1 MNIIVNDI
9 LNDRK
14 INDIK
19 DKYIEFANKESYKT
33 NNILLLVPNN
43 KIKFKYNNLINLNVS
58 EEINISTYNSFLIK
72 EVVKFWPIIQQKYN
86 NIINHKVKPSI
97 INSSLSD
104 YILNKIV
111 KEKRTVEG
119 FFNDITASNRNI
131 ASSISFNINKGCQS
145 LIDLNDIGNRIYYSK
160 HNQSKMDRFSYSQM
174 QEIINEYLD
183 LLLKNS
189 TMDNSIA
196 IYLYNEFLLK
206 DEEYVNNLRIRVN
219 YLIVDSL
226 ENCTASEVD
235 FIDILLDSVKES
247 YMYINQTKDYAAFNN
262 VDIKYIKDKLF
273 SKCKFIKNSEINEV
287 NINELFKLNK
297 DIELNQN
304 IQLYSQ
310 MLIEASNKVAELIKK
325 GYRAKDIAII
335 SPINNTITEYEIK
348 NTLLKNNIGFYSTK
362 QDKRIIDYPYAHALM
377 VASCIFYECEEL
389 LNNEDYISFI
399 SLLLNTN
406 KIRAKKILS
415 KKLDSD
421 KYNEIINYIRSKKLD
436 DVNIYEF
443 LIKFYIDKL
452 LELQKGKEN
461 VKICKKIIQES
472 ENFTENISLLGIN
485 NNNKSKEKIFIEA
498 LKSSIK
504 DYYTL
509 LELEDFKD
517 EDLVV
522 LTTPYT
528 YISHNMKSD
537 IQIWLDIGS
546 NMWSMKS
553 EKEIS
558 NVHVLKKSFIEGNI
572 YTDDVEEFYKE
583 YYLKNTIYNLLL
595 NTEKVY
601 AYKSEYTVN
610 GYIQEGSLYGLIL
623 KLIDK
628 GDFNENKL

>member
-43 KIKFKYNNLINLNVS
+43 KIKFKYNNLINLKVS
-58 EEINISTYNSFLIK
+58 EEISISTYNSFLIK

-206 DEEYVNNLRIRVN
+206 DEEYVNNLRRRVN

-235 FIDILLDSVKES
+235 FIDTLLDSVKES

-262 VDIKYIKDKLF
+262 VDMKYIKDKLF
-273 SKCKFIKNSEINEV
+273 DKCKFIKNSESSEV
-287 NINELFKLNK
+287 NISELFKLNK

-310 MLIEASNKVAELIKK
+310 MLIEVSNKVVELINK

-348 NTLLKNNIGFYSTK
+348 NILLKNNIGFYSTK
-362 QDKRIIDYPYAHALM
+362 QDKRIVDYPYAHALM

-389 LNNEDYISFI
+389 LNNEDYINFI

-406 KIRAKKILS
+406 KIRAKKVLS
-415 KKLDSD
+415 KKLESD
-421 KYNEIINYIRSKKLD
+421 KYNEIINYIRSKKSD

-452 LELQKGKEN
+452 LELPKGKEN

-472 ENFTENISLLGIN
+472 ENFTENISLLGI

-528 YISHNMKSD
+528 YISHNMKND

-572 YTDDVEEFYKE
+572 YTEDIEEFYKE

>member
-33 NNILLLVPNN
+33 NNVLLLVPNN
-43 KIKFKYNNLINLNVS
+43 KIKFKYNKLINLKVS

-206 DEEYVNNLRIRVN
+206 DEEYVNNLRRRVN

-247 YMYINQTKDYAAFNN
+247 YMYINETKDYAAFNN
-262 VDIKYIKDKLF
+262 VDMKYIKDKLF
-273 SKCKFIKNSEINEV
+273 SKCKFIKNSEISEV

-310 MLIEASNKVAELIKK
+310 MLIEASNKVVELIKK

-406 KIRAKKILS
+406 KIRSKKILS
-415 KKLDSD
+415 KKLESD

-452 LELQKGKEN
+452 LELPKGKEN

-472 ENFTENISLLGIN
+472 ENFTENISLLGI

-558 NVHVLKKSFIEGNI
+558 NVHVLKKSFTEGNI

-583 YYLKNTIYNLLL
+583 YYLNNTIYNLLL
-595 NTEKVY
+595 NAEKVY

>member
-43 KIKFKYNNLINLNVS
+43 KIKFKYNKLINLKVS

-86 NIINHKVKPSI
+86 NIISHKVKPSI
-97 INSSLSD
+97 INSSLTD

-160 HNQSKMDRFSYSQM
+160 HNQSKLDRFSYSQM

-183 LLLKNS
+183 LLVKNS

-206 DEEYVNNLRIRVN
+206 DEEYVNNLRRRVN

-235 FIDILLDSVKES
+235 FIDTLLDSVKES

-262 VDIKYIKDKLF
+262 VDMKYIKDKLF
-273 SKCKFIKNSEINEV
+273 DKCKFIKNSEASEV
-287 NINELFKLNK
+287 NISELFKLNK

-310 MLIEASNKVAELIKK
+310 MLIEVSNKVVELINK

-348 NTLLKNNIGFYSTK
+348 NILLKNNIGFYSTK
-362 QDKRIIDYPYAHALM
+362 QDKRIVDYPYAHALM

-389 LNNEDYISFI
+389 LNNEDYINFI

-406 KIRAKKILS
+406 KIRAKKVLS
-415 KKLDSD
+415 KKLESD
-421 KYNEIINYIRSKKLD
+421 KYNEIINYIRSKKSD

-452 LELQKGKEN
+452 LELPKGKEN

-472 ENFTENISLLGIN
+472 ENFTENISLLGI

-528 YISHNMKSD
+528 YISHNMKND
-537 IQIWLDIGS
+537 MQIWLDIGS

-572 YTDDVEEFYKE
+572 YTEDIEEFYKE

-628 GDFNENKL
+628 GDFNGNKL

>member
-43 KIKFKYNNLINLNVS
+43 KIKFKYNKLINLKVS

-72 EVVKFWPIIQQKYN
+72 EIVKFWPIIQQKYN

-206 DEEYVNNLRIRVN
+206 DEEYVNNLRRRVN

-247 YMYINQTKDYAAFNN
+247 YMYINETKDYAAFNN
-262 VDIKYIKDKLF
+262 VDMKYIKDKLF
-273 SKCKFIKNSEINEV
+273 SKCNFIKNSEESEV
-287 NINELFKLNK
+287 NISELFKLNK

-310 MLIEASNKVAELIKK
+310 MLIEVSNKVVELINK

-348 NTLLKNNIGFYSTK
+348 NILLKNNIGFYSTK
-362 QDKRIIDYPYAHALM
+362 QDKRIVDYPYAHALM

-389 LNNEDYISFI
+389 LNNEDYINFI

-406 KIRAKKILS
+406 KIRAKKVLS
-415 KKLDSD
+415 KKLELD
-421 KYNEIINYIRSKKLD
+421 KYNEIINYIKSKKSD

-452 LELQKGKEN
+452 LELPKGKEN

-472 ENFTENISLLGIN
+472 ENFTENISLLGI

>member
-43 KIKFKYNNLINLNVS
+43 KIKFKYNKLINLNIS

-160 HNQSKMDRFSYSQM
+160 YNQSKMDRFSYSQM
-174 QEIINEYLD
+174 QEIINEYID

-206 DEEYVNNLRIRVN
+206 DEEYVNNLRRRVN

-247 YMYINQTKDYAAFNN
+247 YMYINETKDYAAFNN
-262 VDIKYIKDKLF
+262 VDMKYTKDKLF
-273 SKCKFIKNSEINEV
+273 SKCKFIKNSEISEV

-310 MLIEASNKVAELIKK
+310 MLIEASNKVVELIKK
-325 GYRAKDIAII
+325 GYRAKEIAII
-335 SPINNTITEYEIK
+335 SPINNTITEYEVK

-415 KKLDSD
+415 KKLESD

-452 LELQKGKEN
+452 LELPKGKEN
-461 VKICKKIIQES
+461 VKICKKIIQ
-472 ENFTENISLLGIN
+472 
-485 NNNKSKEKIFIEA
+485 
-498 LKSSIK
+498 
-504 DYYTL
+504 
-509 LELEDFKD
+509 
-517 EDLVV
+517 
-522 LTTPYT
+522 
-528 YISHNMKSD
+528 
-537 IQIWLDIGS
+537 
-546 NMWSMKS
+546 
-553 EKEIS
+553 
-558 NVHVLKKSFIEGNI
+558 
-572 YTDDVEEFYKE
+572 
-583 YYLKNTIYNLLL
+583 
-595 NTEKVY
+595 
-601 AYKSEYTVN
+601 
-610 GYIQEGSLYGLIL
+610 
-623 KLIDK
+623 
-628 GDFNENKL
+628 

>member
-33 NNILLLVPNN
+33 NNVLLLVPNN
-43 KIKFKYNNLINLNVS
+43 KIKFKYNKLINLNIS

-206 DEEYVNNLRIRVN
+206 DEEYVNNLRRRVN

-247 YMYINQTKDYAAFNN
+247 YMYINETKDYAAFNN
-262 VDIKYIKDKLF
+262 VDMKYIKDKLF
-273 SKCKFIKNSEINEV
+273 SKCNFIKNSEISEV

-310 MLIEASNKVAELIKK
+310 MLIEASNKVVELIKK

-389 LNNEDYISFI
+389 LNNEDYMSFI

-452 LELQKGKEN
+452 LELPNGKEN

-472 ENFTENISLLGIN
+472 ENFTENISLLGI

-558 NVHVLKKSFIEGNI
+558 NVHVLKKSFTEGNI

-583 YYLKNTIYNLLL
+583 YYLNNTIYNLLL
-595 NTEKVY
+595 NAEKVY

>member
-33 NNILLLVPNN
+33 NNVLLLVPNN
-43 KIKFKYNNLINLNVS
+43 KIKFKYNKLINLKVS

-206 DEEYVNNLRIRVN
+206 DKEYVNNLRRRVN

-247 YMYINQTKDYAAFNN
+247 YMYINETKDYAAFNN
-262 VDIKYIKDKLF
+262 VDMKYIKDKLF
-273 SKCKFIKNSEINEV
+273 SKCNFIKNSEISEV

-310 MLIEASNKVAELIKK
+310 MLIEASNKVVELIKK

-415 KKLDSD
+415 KKLESD

-452 LELQKGKEN
+452 LELSKGKEN

-485 NNNKSKEKIFIEA
+485 NNKSKEKIFIEA

-504 DYYTL
+504 DFYTL

-583 YYLKNTIYNLLL
+583 YYLNNTIYNLLL
-595 NTEKVY
+595 NAEKVY

>member
-33 NNILLLVPNN
+33 NNVLLLVPNN
-43 KIKFKYNNLINLNVS
+43 KIKFKYNKLINLKVS

-111 KEKRTVEG
+111 KEKRTIEG

-206 DEEYVNNLRIRVN
+206 DEEYVNNLRRRVN

-235 FIDILLDSVKES
+235 FIDILLDSVKEA
-247 YMYINQTKDYAAFNN
+247 YMYINETKDYAAFNN
-262 VDIKYIKDKLF
+262 VDMKYIKYKLF
-273 SKCKFIKNSEINEV
+273 SKCNFIKNSEISEV

-310 MLIEASNKVAELIKK
+310 MLIEASNKVVELIKK

-421 KYNEIINYIRSKKLD
+421 KYNEIITYIRSKKLD

-452 LELQKGKEN
+452 LELPKGKEN

-472 ENFTENISLLGIN
+472 ENFTENISLLGI

>member
-33 NNILLLVPNN
+33 NNVLLLVPNN
-43 KIKFKYNNLINLNVS
+43 KIKFKYNKLINLKVS

-72 EVVKFWPIIQQKYN
+72 EVVKFWPMIQQKYN

-160 HNQSKMDRFSYSQM
+160 YNQSKMDRFSYSQM

-206 DEEYVNNLRIRVN
+206 DEEYVNNLRRRVN

-262 VDIKYIKDKLF
+262 VDMKYIKDKLF
-273 SKCKFIKNSEINEV
+273 SKCKFIKNSEISEV

-310 MLIEASNKVAELIKK
+310 MLIEASNKVVELIKK

-415 KKLDSD
+415 KKLESD

-452 LELQKGKEN
+452 LELSKGKEN

-485 NNNKSKEKIFIEA
+485 NNKSKEKIFIEA

-504 DYYTL
+504 DFYTL

-558 NVHVLKKSFIEGNI
+558 NVHVLKKSFTEGNI

-583 YYLKNTIYNLLL
+583 YYLNNTIYNLLL
-595 NTEKVY
+595 NAEKVY

>member
-33 NNILLLVPNN
+33 NNVLLLVPNN
-43 KIKFKYNNLINLNVS
+43 KIKFKYNKLINLKVS

-86 NIINHKVKPSI
+86 NIVNHKVKPSI

-206 DEEYVNNLRIRVN
+206 DKEYVNNLRRRVN

-247 YMYINQTKDYAAFNN
+247 YMYINETKDYAAFNN
-262 VDIKYIKDKLF
+262 VDMKYIKDKLF
-273 SKCKFIKNSEINEV
+273 SKCNFIKNSEISEV

-310 MLIEASNKVAELIKK
+310 MLIEASNKVVELIKK

-415 KKLDSD
+415 KKLESD

-452 LELQKGKEN
+452 LELPKGKEN

-472 ENFTENISLLGIN
+472 ENFTENISLLGI

-583 YYLKNTIYNLLL
+583 YYLNNTIYNLLL

-623 KLIDK
+623 NLIDK

>member
-33 NNILLLVPNN
+33 NNVLLLVPNN
-43 KIKFKYNNLINLNVS
+43 KIKFKYNKLINLNIS

-174 QEIINEYLD
+174 QGIINEYLD

-206 DEEYVNNLRIRVN
+206 DEEYVNNLRRRVN

-262 VDIKYIKDKLF
+262 VDMRYIKDKLF
-273 SKCKFIKNSEINEV
+273 SKCKFIKNSETSEV
-287 NINELFKLNK
+287 NISELFKLNK

-304 IQLYSQ
+304 MQLYSQ
-310 MLIEASNKVAELIKK
+310 MLIEASNKVAELINK
-325 GYRAKDIAII
+325 GYRAKNIAII

-452 LELQKGKEN
+452 LELPKGKEN

-472 ENFTENISLLGIN
+472 ENFTENISLLGI

-583 YYLKNTIYNLLL
+583 YYLNNTIYNLLL
-595 NTEKVY
+595 NAEKVY

>member
-33 NNILLLVPNN
+33 NNVLLLVPNN
-43 KIKFKYNNLINLNVS
+43 KIKFKYNKLINLKVS

-86 NIINHKVKPSI
+86 NIVNHKVKPSI

-206 DEEYVNNLRIRVN
+206 DEEYVNNLRRRVN

-226 ENCTASEVD
+226 ENCIASEVD

-247 YMYINQTKDYAAFNN
+247 YMYINETKDYAAFNN
-262 VDIKYIKDKLF
+262 VDMKYIKDKLF
-273 SKCKFIKNSEINEV
+273 SKCNFIKNSEISEV

-310 MLIEASNKVAELIKK
+310 MLIEASNKVVELIKK

-415 KKLDSD
+415 KKLESD

-452 LELQKGKEN
+452 LELPKGKEN

-472 ENFTENISLLGIN
+472 ENFTENISLLGI

-572 YTDDVEEFYKE
+572 YTDDIEEFYKE
-583 YYLKNTIYNLLL
+583 YYLNNTIYNLLL
-595 NTEKVY
+595 NAEKVY

>member
-14 INDIK
+14 INDIN

-33 NNILLLVPNN
+33 NNVLLLVPNN
-43 KIKFKYNNLINLNVS
+43 KIKFKYNKLINLKVS

-160 HNQSKMDRFSYSQM
+160 YNQSKMDRFSYSQM

-196 IYLYNEFLLK
+196 IYLYHEFLLK
-206 DEEYVNNLRIRVN
+206 DEEYVNNLRRRVN

-262 VDIKYIKDKLF
+262 VDMKYIKDKLF
-273 SKCKFIKNSEINEV
+273 SKCKFIKNSEISEV
-287 NINELFKLNK
+287 NISELFKLNK

-310 MLIEASNKVAELIKK
+310 MLIEASNKVVELINKD
-325 GYRAKDIAII
+325 YRAKDIAII

-415 KKLDSD
+415 KKLESD

-452 LELQKGKEN
+452 LELSKGKEN

-485 NNNKSKEKIFIEA
+485 NNKSKEKIFIEA

-504 DYYTL
+504 DFYTL

-572 YTDDVEEFYKE
+572 YTDDIEEFYKE
-583 YYLKNTIYNLLL
+583 YYLNNTIYNLLL
-595 NTEKVY
+595 NAEKVY

>member
-33 NNILLLVPNN
+33 NNVLLLVPNN
-43 KIKFKYNNLINLNVS
+43 KIKFKYNKLINLKVS

-206 DEEYVNNLRIRVN
+206 DEEYVNNLRRRVN

-247 YMYINQTKDYAAFNN
+247 YMYINETKDYAAFNN
-262 VDIKYIKDKLF
+262 VDMKYIKDKLF
-273 SKCKFIKNSEINEV
+273 SKCKFIKNSEISEV

-310 MLIEASNKVAELIKK
+310 MLIEASNKVVELIKK

-415 KKLDSD
+415 KKLESD

-452 LELQKGKEN
+452 LELPKGKEN

-472 ENFTENISLLGIN
+472 ENFTENISLLGI

-583 YYLKNTIYNLLL
+583 YYLNNTIYNLLL

>member
-19 DKYIEFANKESYKT
+19 DKYIELANKESYKT
-33 NNILLLVPNN
+33 NLILLLVPNN
-43 KIKFKYNNLINLNVS
+43 KIKFKYNKLINLKVS

-206 DEEYVNNLRIRVN
+206 DEEYINNLRRRVN

-235 FIDILLDSVKES
+235 FIDTLLDSVKES

-262 VDIKYIKDKLF
+262 VDMKYIKDKLF
-273 SKCKFIKNSEINEV
+273 DKCKFIKNSEASEV
-287 NINELFKLNK
+287 NISELFKLNK

-310 MLIEASNKVAELIKK
+310 MLIEASNKVVYLINK

-348 NTLLKNNIGFYSTK
+348 NILLKNNIGFYSTK
-362 QDKRIIDYPYAHALM
+362 QDKRIVDYPYAHALM

-389 LNNEDYISFI
+389 LNNEDYINFI

-406 KIRAKKILS
+406 KIRAKKVLS
-415 KKLDSD
+415 KKLESD
-421 KYNEIINYIRSKKLD
+421 KYNEIINYIRSKKSD
-436 DVNIYEF
+436 DINIYEF

-452 LELQKGKEN
+452 LELPKGKEN

-485 NNNKSKEKIFIEA
+485 NNKSKEKIFVEA

-528 YISHNMKSD
+528 YISHNMKND

-572 YTDDVEEFYKE
+572 YTEDIEEFYKE

>member
-1 MNIIVNDI
+1 M
-9 LNDRK
+9 
-14 INDIK
+14 
-19 DKYIEFANKESYKT
+19 
-33 NNILLLVPNN
+33 
-43 KIKFKYNNLINLNVS
+43 
-58 EEINISTYNSFLIK
+58 
-72 EVVKFWPIIQQKYN
+72 KFWPIIQQKYN

-206 DEEYVNNLRIRVN
+206 DEEYVNNLRRRVN

-247 YMYINQTKDYAAFNN
+247 YMYINETKDYAAFNN
-262 VDIKYIKDKLF
+262 VDMKYIKDKLF
-273 SKCKFIKNSEINEV
+273 SKCNFIKNSEISEV

-310 MLIEASNKVAELIKK
+310 MLIEASNKVVELIKK

-415 KKLDSD
+415 KKLESD

-452 LELQKGKEN
+452 LELPKGKEN

-472 ENFTENISLLGIN
+472 ENFTENISLLGI

-572 YTDDVEEFYKE
+572 YTDDVEEFYKD
-583 YYLKNTIYNLLL
+583 YYLNNTIYNLLL
-595 NTEKVY
+595 NAEKVY

>member
-19 DKYIEFANKESYKT
+19 DKYIELANKESYKT
-33 NNILLLVPNN
+33 NLILLLVPNN
-43 KIKFKYNNLINLNVS
+43 KIKFKYNKLINLKVS

-206 DEEYVNNLRIRVN
+206 DEEYVNNLRRRVN

-235 FIDILLDSVKES
+235 FIDTLLDSVKES

-262 VDIKYIKDKLF
+262 VDMKYIKDKLF
-273 SKCKFIKNSEINEV
+273 DKCKFIKNNEASEV
-287 NINELFKLNK
+287 NISELFKLNK

-310 MLIEASNKVAELIKK
+310 MLIEASNKVVDLINK

-362 QDKRIIDYPYAHALM
+362 QDKRIVDYPYAHALM

-389 LNNEDYISFI
+389 LNNEDYNNFI

-406 KIRAKKILS
+406 KIRAKKVLS
-415 KKLDSD
+415 KKLESD
-421 KYNEIINYIRSKKLD
+421 KYNEIINYIRSKKSD
-436 DVNIYEF
+436 DINIYEF

-452 LELQKGKEN
+452 LELPKGKEN

-485 NNNKSKEKIFIEA
+485 NNKSKEKIFVEA

-528 YISHNMKSD
+528 YISHNMKND

-572 YTDDVEEFYKE
+572 YTEDIEEFYKE

>member
-33 NNILLLVPNN
+33 NNVLLLVPNN
-43 KIKFKYNNLINLNVS
+43 KIKFKYNKLINLKVS

-206 DEEYVNNLRIRVN
+206 DEEYVNNLRRRVN

-247 YMYINQTKDYAAFNN
+247 YMYINETKDYAAFNN
-262 VDIKYIKDKLF
+262 VDMKYIKDKLF
-273 SKCKFIKNSEINEV
+273 SKCKFIKNSEISEV

-310 MLIEASNKVAELIKK
+310 MLIEASNKVVELIKK

-406 KIRAKKILS
+406 KIRSKKILS
-415 KKLDSD
+415 KKLESD

-452 LELQKGKEN
+452 LELPKGKEN

-472 ENFTENISLLGIN
+472 ENFTENISLLGI

-558 NVHVLKKSFIEGNI
+558 NVHVLKKSFTEGNI

-583 YYLKNTIYNLLL
+583 YYLNNTIYNLLL
-595 NTEKVY
+595 NAEKVY

-610 GYIQEGSLYGLIL
+610 GYIQEGSLYRLIL

>member
-1 MNIIVNDI
+1 MNSIVNDI

-19 DKYIEFANKESYKT
+19 DKYIEFANKDSYKT
-33 NNILLLVPNN
+33 NNVLLLVPNN
-43 KIKFKYNNLINLNVS
+43 KIKFKYNKLINLNIS

-111 KEKRTVEG
+111 KEKRNVEG

-206 DEEYVNNLRIRVN
+206 DEEYVNSLRRRVN

-262 VDIKYIKDKLF
+262 VDMKYIKDKLF
-273 SKCKFIKNSEINEV
+273 SKCKFIKNSEISEV
-287 NINELFKLNK
+287 NISELLKLNK

-304 IQLYSQ
+304 MQLYSQ
-310 MLIEASNKVAELIKK
+310 MLIEASNKVVELINK

-415 KKLDSD
+415 KKLESD

-452 LELQKGKEN
+452 LQLPKGKEN

-472 ENFTENISLLGIN
+472 ENFTENISLLGI

-583 YYLKNTIYNLLL
+583 YYLNNTIYNLLL

>member
-43 KIKFKYNNLINLNVS
+43 KIKFKYNKLINLKVS

-206 DEEYVNNLRIRVN
+206 DEEYVNNLRKRVN

-235 FIDILLDSVKES
+235 FIDTLLNSVKES

-262 VDIKYIKDKLF
+262 VDMKYIKDKLF
-273 SKCKFIKNSEINEV
+273 DKCKFIKNSEASEV
-287 NINELFKLNK
+287 NISELFKLNK

-310 MLIEASNKVAELIKK
+310 MLIEVSNKVVELINK

-348 NTLLKNNIGFYSTK
+348 NILLKNNIGFYSTK
-362 QDKRIIDYPYAHALM
+362 QDKRIVDYPYAHALM

-389 LNNEDYISFI
+389 LNNEDYINFI

-406 KIRAKKILS
+406 KIRAKKVLS
-415 KKLDSD
+415 KKLESD
-421 KYNEIINYIRSKKLD
+421 KYNEIINYIRSKKSD

-452 LELQKGKEN
+452 LELPKGKEN

-472 ENFTENISLLGIN
+472 ENFTENISLLGI

-528 YISHNMKSD
+528 YISHNMKND

-572 YTDDVEEFYKE
+572 YTEDIEEFYKE

>member
-43 KIKFKYNNLINLNVS
+43 KIKFKYNNLINLKVS

-206 DEEYVNNLRIRVN
+206 DEEYVNNLRRRVN

-235 FIDILLDSVKES
+235 FIDTLLNSVKES

-262 VDIKYIKDKLF
+262 VDMKYIKDKLF
-273 SKCKFIKNSEINEV
+273 DKCKFIKNSEASEV
-287 NINELFKLNK
+287 NISELFKLNK

-310 MLIEASNKVAELIKK
+310 MLIEVSNKVVELINK

-348 NTLLKNNIGFYSTK
+348 NILLKNNIGFYSTK
-362 QDKRIIDYPYAHALM
+362 QDKRIVDYPYAHALM

-389 LNNEDYISFI
+389 LNNEDYINFI

-406 KIRAKKILS
+406 KIRAKKVLS
-415 KKLDSD
+415 KKLESD
-421 KYNEIINYIRSKKLD
+421 KYNEIINYIRSKKSD

-452 LELQKGKEN
+452 LELPKGKEN

-472 ENFTENISLLGIN
+472 ENFTENISLLGI

-528 YISHNMKSD
+528 YISHNMKND

-572 YTDDVEEFYKE
+572 YTEDIEEFYKE

>member
-33 NNILLLVPNN
+33 NNVLLLVPNN
-43 KIKFKYNNLINLNVS
+43 KIKFKYNKLINLNIS

-206 DEEYVNNLRIRVN
+206 DEEYVNNLRRRVN

-262 VDIKYIKDKLF
+262 VDMKYIKDKLF
-273 SKCKFIKNSEINEV
+273 SKCKFIKNSEISEV
-287 NINELFKLNK
+287 NISELFKLNK
-297 DIELNQN
+297 DIVLNQN
-304 IQLYSQ
+304 MQLYSQ
-310 MLIEASNKVAELIKK
+310 MLIEASNKVVELINK

-452 LELQKGKEN
+452 LELPKGKEN

-472 ENFTENISLLGIN
+472 ENFTENISLLGI

-583 YYLKNTIYNLLL
+583 YYLNNTIYNLLL
-595 NTEKVY
+595 NAEKVY

-610 GYIQEGSLYGLIL
+610 GYIQEGNLYGLIL

>member
-33 NNILLLVPNN
+33 NNVLLLVPNN
-43 KIKFKYNNLINLNVS
+43 KIKFKYNKLINLNIS

-206 DEEYVNNLRIRVN
+206 DEEYVNNLRRRVN

-262 VDIKYIKDKLF
+262 VDMKYIKDKLF
-273 SKCKFIKNSEINEV
+273 SKCKFIKNSEISEV
-287 NINELFKLNK
+287 NISELFKLNK
-297 DIELNQN
+297 DIVLNQN
-304 IQLYSQ
+304 MQLYSQ
-310 MLIEASNKVAELIKK
+310 MLIEASNKVVELINK

-452 LELQKGKEN
+452 LELPKGKEN

-472 ENFTENISLLGIN
+472 ENFTENISLLGI

-583 YYLKNTIYNLLL
+583 YYLNNTIYNLLL
-595 NTEKVY
+595 NAEKVY

>member
-43 KIKFKYNNLINLNVS
+43 KIKFKYNKLINLNIS

-160 HNQSKMDRFSYSQM
+160 YNQSKMDRFSYSQM
-174 QEIINEYLD
+174 QEIINEYID

-206 DEEYVNNLRIRVN
+206 DEEYVNNLRRRVN

-262 VDIKYIKDKLF
+262 VDMKYIKDKLF
-273 SKCKFIKNSEINEV
+273 SKCKFIKNSETSEV
-287 NINELFKLNK
+287 NISELFKLNK

-310 MLIEASNKVAELIKK
+310 MLIEASNKVVELINK

-406 KIRAKKILS
+406 KIRSKKILS
-415 KKLDSD
+415 KKLESD

-452 LELQKGKEN
+452 LELPKGKEN

-472 ENFTENISLLGIN
+472 ENFTENISLLGI

-583 YYLKNTIYNLLL
+583 YYLNNTIYNLLL

>member
-43 KIKFKYNNLINLNVS
+43 KIKFKYNKLINLNIS

-160 HNQSKMDRFSYSQM
+160 YNQSKMDRFSYSQM
-174 QEIINEYLD
+174 QEIINEYID

-206 DEEYVNNLRIRVN
+206 DEEYVNNLRRRVN

-262 VDIKYIKDKLF
+262 VDMKYIKDKLF
-273 SKCKFIKNSEINEV
+273 SKCKFIKNSETSEV
-287 NINELFKLNK
+287 NISELFKLNK

-310 MLIEASNKVAELIKK
+310 MLIEASNKVVELINK

-406 KIRAKKILS
+406 KIRSKKILS
-415 KKLDSD
+415 KKLESD

-452 LELQKGKEN
+452 LELPKGKEN

-472 ENFTENISLLGIN
+472 ENFTENISLLGI

-546 NMWSMKS
+546 NIWSMKS

-583 YYLKNTIYNLLL
+583 YYLNNTIYNLLL

>member
-43 KIKFKYNNLINLNVS
+43 KIKFKYNKLINLNIS

-206 DEEYVNNLRIRVN
+206 DEEYVNNLRRRVN

-247 YMYINQTKDYAAFNN
+247 YMYINETKDYAAFNN
-262 VDIKYIKDKLF
+262 VDMKYIKDKLF
-273 SKCKFIKNSEINEV
+273 SKCNFIKNSEISEV

-310 MLIEASNKVAELIKK
+310 MLIEASNKVVELIKK

-415 KKLDSD
+415 KKLESD

-452 LELQKGKEN
+452 LELPKGKEN

-472 ENFTENISLLGIN
+472 ENFTENISLLGI

-572 YTDDVEEFYKE
+572 YTDDVEEFYKD
-583 YYLKNTIYNLLL
+583 YYLNNTIYNLLL
-595 NTEKVY
+595 NAEKVY

>member
-33 NNILLLVPNN
+33 NNVLLLVPNN
-43 KIKFKYNNLINLNVS
+43 KIKFKYNKLINLKVS

-206 DEEYVNNLRIRVN
+206 DEEYVNNLRRRVN

-262 VDIKYIKDKLF
+262 VDMKYIKDKLF
-273 SKCKFIKNSEINEV
+273 SKCKFIKNSETSEV
-287 NINELFKLNK
+287 NISELFKLNK

-304 IQLYSQ
+304 MQLYSQ
-310 MLIEASNKVAELIKK
+310 MLIEASNKVAELINK

-452 LELQKGKEN
+452 LELPKGKEN

-472 ENFTENISLLGIN
+472 ENFTENISLLGI

-583 YYLKNTIYNLLL
+583 YYLNNTIYNLLL
-595 NTEKVY
+595 NAEKVY

>member
-43 KIKFKYNNLINLNVS
+43 KIKFKYNKLINLNIS

-160 HNQSKMDRFSYSQM
+160 YNQSKMDRFSYSQM

-206 DEEYVNNLRIRVN
+206 DEEYVNNLRRRVN

-247 YMYINQTKDYAAFNN
+247 YMYINETKDYAAFNN
-262 VDIKYIKDKLF
+262 VDMKYIKDKLF
-273 SKCKFIKNSEINEV
+273 SKCKFIKNSEISEV

-310 MLIEASNKVAELIKK
+310 MLIEASNKVVELIKK

-415 KKLDSD
+415 KKLESD

-452 LELQKGKEN
+452 LELPKGKEN

-485 NNNKSKEKIFIEA
+485 NNKSKEKIFIEA

-504 DYYTL
+504 DFYTL

-583 YYLKNTIYNLLL
+583 YYLNNTIYNLLL
-595 NTEKVY
+595 NAEKVY

>member
-33 NNILLLVPNN
+33 NNVLLLVPNN
-43 KIKFKYNNLINLNVS
+43 KIKFKYNKLINLKVS

-72 EVVKFWPIIQQKYN
+72 EVVKFWPMIQQKYN

-206 DEEYVNNLRIRVN
+206 DKEYVNNLRRRVN

-235 FIDILLDSVKES
+235 FIDILLYSVKES
-247 YMYINQTKDYAAFNN
+247 YMYINETKDYAAFNN
-262 VDIKYIKDKLF
+262 VDMKYIKDKLF
-273 SKCKFIKNSEINEV
+273 SKCNFIKNSEISEV

-310 MLIEASNKVAELIKK
+310 MLIEASNKVVELIKK

-415 KKLDSD
+415 KKLESD

-452 LELQKGKEN
+452 LELSKGKEN

-485 NNNKSKEKIFIEA
+485 NNKSKEKIFIEA

-504 DYYTL
+504 DFYTL

-583 YYLKNTIYNLLL
+583 YYLNNTIYNLLL

>member
-33 NNILLLVPNN
+33 NNVLLLVPNN
-43 KIKFKYNNLINLNVS
+43 KIKFKYNKLINLKVS

-160 HNQSKMDRFSYSQM
+160 YNQSKMDRFSYSQM

-206 DEEYVNNLRIRVN
+206 DEEYVNNLRRRVN

-262 VDIKYIKDKLF
+262 VDMKYIKDKLF
-273 SKCKFIKNSEINEV
+273 SKCKFIKNSEISEV
-287 NINELFKLNK
+287 NISELFKLNK

-310 MLIEASNKVAELIKK
+310 MLIEASNKVVELINK

-452 LELQKGKEN
+452 LELPKGKEN

-472 ENFTENISLLGIN
+472 ENFTENISLLGI

-583 YYLKNTIYNLLL
+583 YYLNNTIYNLLL

>member
-43 KIKFKYNNLINLNVS
+43 KIKFKYNKLINLKVS

-104 YILNKIV
+104 YILSKIV

-206 DEEYVNNLRIRVN
+206 DEEYVNNLRRRVN

-235 FIDILLDSVKES
+235 FIDTLLNSVKES

-262 VDIKYIKDKLF
+262 VDMKYIKEKLF
-273 SKCKFIKNSEINEV
+273 DKCKFIKNSEASEV
-287 NINELFKLNK
+287 NISELFKLNK

-310 MLIEASNKVAELIKK
+310 MLIEVSNKVVELINK

-348 NTLLKNNIGFYSTK
+348 NILLKNNIGFYSTK
-362 QDKRIIDYPYAHALM
+362 QDKRIVDYPYAHALM

-389 LNNEDYISFI
+389 LNNEDYINFI

-406 KIRAKKILS
+406 KIRAKKVLS
-415 KKLDSD
+415 KKLESD
-421 KYNEIINYIRSKKLD
+421 KYNEIINYIRSKKSD

-452 LELQKGKEN
+452 LELPKGKEN

-472 ENFTENISLLGIN
+472 ENFTENISLLGI

-528 YISHNMKSD
+528 YISHNMKND

-572 YTDDVEEFYKE
+572 YTEDIEEFYKE

>member
-1 MNIIVNDI
+1 MNSIVNDI

-19 DKYIEFANKESYKT
+19 DKYIEFANKDSYKT
-33 NNILLLVPNN
+33 NNVLLLVPNN
-43 KIKFKYNNLINLNVS
+43 KIKFKYNKLINLNIS

-111 KEKRTVEG
+111 KEKRNVEG

-206 DEEYVNNLRIRVN
+206 DEEYVNNLRRRVN

-262 VDIKYIKDKLF
+262 VDMKYIKDKLF
-273 SKCKFIKNSEINEV
+273 SKCKFIKNSEISEV
-287 NINELFKLNK
+287 NISELFKLNK
-297 DIELNQN
+297 DIVLNQN
-304 IQLYSQ
+304 MQLYSQ
-310 MLIEASNKVAELIKK
+310 MLIEASNKVVELINK

-452 LELQKGKEN
+452 LELPKGKEN

-472 ENFTENISLLGIN
+472 ENFTENISLLGI

-583 YYLKNTIYNLLL
+583 YYLNNTIYNLLL
-595 NTEKVY
+595 NAEKVY

-610 GYIQEGSLYGLIL
+610 GYIQEGNLYGLIL

>member
-33 NNILLLVPNN
+33 NNVLLLVPNN
-43 KIKFKYNNLINLNVS
+43 KIKFKYNKLINLNIS

-206 DEEYVNNLRIRVN
+206 DEEYVNNLRRRVN

-262 VDIKYIKDKLF
+262 VDMKYIKDKLF
-273 SKCKFIKNSEINEV
+273 SKCKFIKNSEISEV
-287 NINELFKLNK
+287 NISELFKLNK

-310 MLIEASNKVAELIKK
+310 MLIEASNKVVELINK

-452 LELQKGKEN
+452 LELPKGKEN

-472 ENFTENISLLGIN
+472 ENFTENISLLGI

-583 YYLKNTIYNLLL
+583 YYLNNTIYNLLL
-595 NTEKVY
+595 NAEKVY

-610 GYIQEGSLYGLIL
+610 GYIQEGNLYGLIL

>member
-33 NNILLLVPNN
+33 NNVLLLVPNN
-43 KIKFKYNNLINLNVS
+43 KIKFKYNKLINLKVS

-72 EVVKFWPIIQQKYN
+72 EVVKFWPMIQQKYN

-160 HNQSKMDRFSYSQM
+160 YNQSKMDRFSYSQM

-206 DEEYVNNLRIRVN
+206 DEEYVNNLRRRVN

-262 VDIKYIKDKLF
+262 VDMKYIKDKLF
-273 SKCKFIKNSEINEV
+273 SKCKFIKNSEISEV

-310 MLIEASNKVAELIKK
+310 MLIEASNKVVELIKK

-415 KKLDSD
+415 KKLESD

-452 LELQKGKEN
+452 LELSKGKEN

-485 NNNKSKEKIFIEA
+485 NNKSKEKIFIEA

-504 DYYTL
+504 DFYTL

-553 EKEIS
+553 KKEIS
-558 NVHVLKKSFIEGNI
+558 NVHVLKKSFTEGNI

-583 YYLKNTIYNLLL
+583 YYLNNTIYNLLL
-595 NTEKVY
+595 NAEKVY

>member
-33 NNILLLVPNN
+33 NNVLLLVPNN
-43 KIKFKYNNLINLNVS
+43 KIKFKYNKLINLKVS
-58 EEINISTYNSFLIK
+58 EEINISTYNSFLTK

-111 KEKRTVEG
+111 KEKRTIEG

-206 DEEYVNNLRIRVN
+206 DEEYVNNLRRRVN

-262 VDIKYIKDKLF
+262 VDMKYIKDKLF
-273 SKCKFIKNSEINEV
+273 SKCKFIKNSEISEV
-287 NINELFKLNK
+287 NISELFKLNK

-310 MLIEASNKVAELIKK
+310 MLIEASNKVVELINK

-452 LELQKGKEN
+452 LELPKGKEN

-472 ENFTENISLLGIN
+472 ENFTENISLLGI

-583 YYLKNTIYNLLL
+583 YYLNNTIYNLLL
-595 NTEKVY
+595 NAEKVY

>member
-1 MNIIVNDI
+1 MNSIVNDI

-19 DKYIEFANKESYKT
+19 DKYIEFANKDSYKT
-33 NNILLLVPNN
+33 NNVLLLVPNN
-43 KIKFKYNNLINLNVS
+43 KIKFKYNKLINLNIS

-111 KEKRTVEG
+111 KEKRNVES

-206 DEEYVNNLRIRVN
+206 DEEYVNSLRRRVN

-262 VDIKYIKDKLF
+262 VDMKYIKDKLF
-273 SKCKFIKNSEINEV
+273 SKCKFIKNSEISEV
-287 NINELFKLNK
+287 NISELLKLNK

-304 IQLYSQ
+304 MQLYSQ
-310 MLIEASNKVAELIKK
+310 MLIEASNKVVELINK

-406 KIRAKKILS
+406 KIRSKKILS
-415 KKLDSD
+415 KKLESD

-452 LELQKGKEN
+452 LQLPKGKEN

-472 ENFTENISLLGIN
+472 ENFTENISLLGI

-583 YYLKNTIYNLLL
+583 YYLNNTIYNLLL

-610 GYIQEGSLYGLIL
+610 GYIQEGSLYGVIL